1 MFSSSS
7 FSFSFSF
14 QHGLTQQRRV
24 TGEGCIRHRDVS
36 LSVLVRKTH
45 LLRHLILEMIIS
57 PRQARDKHTEN
68 SKQRCVFRRLQMNG
82 MKGSDSDILQS
93 NVDGLS
99 ASGGAAP
106 NQSSVS
112 RAARLLFTAPTCG
125 VCVYDPVYACA
136 YYGCCCCSAASLAC
150 ASALVYSFSSF
161 SVVFG
166 SVRFRFRFRFS
177 MA

>member
-1 MFSSSS
+1 
-7 FSFSFSF
+7 
-14 QHGLTQQRRV
+14 
-24 TGEGCIRHRDVS
+24 
-36 LSVLVRKTH
+36 
-45 LLRHLILEMIIS
+45 
-57 PRQARDKHTEN
+57 
-68 SKQRCVFRRLQMNG
+68 

-136 YYGCCCCSAASLAC
+136 CYGCCCSAASLAC
-150 ASALVYSFSSF
+150 ASVERAAAADGIELEKFSFCENDHLDVLPAASVLTYAVLPDDTYRQRITGATSLPQSLALTDPSYLSSSSERSRTSSHLSSCLMLCSAF
-161 SVVFG
+161 
-166 SVRFRFRFRFS
+166 
-177 MA
+177 